1 VENHIPVLL
10 PELIQAL
17 KPEAGKIYVDC
28 TFGRGGHTQLL
39 LESMGDGGRLIAMDR
54 DPQSFSTGREM
65 AAQDAR
71 LTFVASRFSEF
82 NDVLDQQDVKGID
95 GVMMDLGVSSP
106 QLDDAGRGFSFMQDG
121 PLDMR
126 MDPTSGLSA
135 AQWLNTA
142 AEIDIANVIY
152 QFGEERYSRRIA
164 REIVAKRTQHPL
176 TTTADLVNVVL
187 AASPKKEKHKHPAT
201 RTFQAVRIHVNN
213 ELGELRTALTDIAA
227 RLNKGGRLAVI
238 SFHSLEDRIVK
249 RFFREMC
256 RGDDLPAGLP
266 VTADMLNVT
275 MKLVG
280 KPIKASETELQ
291 QNPRARSAVLRIAE
305 KIV

>member
-1 VENHIPVLL
+1 MENHIPVLL

-17 KPEAGKIYVDC
+17 KPEAGRVYVDC
-28 TFGRGGHTQLL
+28 TFGRGGHTQRL

-54 DPQSFSTGREM
+54 DPQSFSTGLDM
-65 AAQDAR
+65 AANDAR
-71 LTFVASRFSEF
+71 LTFVPSRFSEF
-82 NDVLDQQDVKGID
+82 NDVLDQQGVEGID

-106 QLDDAGRGFSFMQDG
+106 QLDDAERGFSFMQEG

-135 AQWLNTA
+135 AQWLNSA
-142 AEIDIANVIY
+142 AEEEIANVIY

-164 REIVAKRTQHPL
+164 REIVAKRLHHPL
-176 TTTADLVNVVL
+176 TKTSDLVEVVL

-201 RTFQAVRIHVNN
+201 RTFQAVRIHINN
-213 ELGELRTALTDIAA
+213 ELGELETALTDIAA

-280 KPIKASETELQ
+280 KPVKASKSELQ